1 MAKSRFDSSNAL
13 TGHRANKSEEDTMS
27 TELDRALAELDRA
40 DEELTYARNHGDA
53 QQVADARRDYVNAV
67 EAVAQCSEVTR

>member
-1 MAKSRFDSSNAL
+1 MNNTTTNIDRFLADIV
-13 TGHRANKSEEDTMS
+13 RR
-27 TELDRALAELDRA
+27 DRALAELDRA

-67 EAVAQCSEVTR
+67 EAVAQCSEATR